1 MTFRAGKPILRALFS
16 ATVLIVALAA
26 SGGVASAHGD
36 GRTIQV
42 LFHDDFSS
50 GFDDVDAWNVISRT
64 TATGEVLPKGDG
76 IITPSARGITVVPTG
91 TNPRTGQPAFV
102 STAAPD
108 AAGFGGGTGDHLKW
122 AAQPRQSAAN
132 GVEVP
137 ATGALVCTSKMAAE
151 ALGITSHP
159 FGAAVSDPQSDPR
172 LASATMITVDHEL
185 HAVSNFTLTNT
196 TIYAVY
202 ERLPVE
208 GSTYAAY
215 HYSIP
220 VAHRSPGQ
228 LNTLQI
234 KFDRNGERVTWL
246 VDGRRVLSTDQIGTL
261 AFPRKYLR
269 YDHGG
274 IPQRETTHHVQCAL
288 GTGNLLDGAGGEGD
302 RDKRALVRLS
312 NAPNF
317 YYSAKL
323 GPPHPQQFV
332 DDASLLSNR
341 LWGQGVRLRVGLFDM
356 SYTS

>member
-1 MTFRAGKPILRALFS
+1 MTFTTGKPILRAIFS
-16 ATVLIVALAA
+16 ATVLIVTVTAGG
-26 SGGVASAHGD
+26 GGVASAHG
-36 GRTIQV
+36 GRTTQV
-42 LFHDDFSS
+42 LFHDDFSA
-50 GFDDVDAWNVISRT
+50 GFDDVTAWHVIST
-64 TATGEVLPKGDG
+64 GTATGAALPKGDG
-76 IITPSARGITVVPTG
+76 IITSSARGITVVPTG

-108 AAGFGGGTGDHLKW
+108 SGGFGGGTSDHLKW

-137 ATGALVCTSKMAAE
+137 ATGALVCTTKMAAQ
-151 ALGITSHP
+151 ALGIVPNP

-172 LASATMITVDHEL
+172 LASATMITVDHEK
-185 HAVSNFTLTNT
+185 HAVANFTLTNT
-196 TIYAVY
+196 EIYAVY
-202 ERLPVE
+202 ERLPVD

-215 HYSIP
+215 HFSIP
-220 VAHRSPGQ
+220 VAHRTPAD
-228 LNTLQI
+228 LNTLQV
-234 KFDRNGERVTWL
+234 KFDRGGERITWL
-246 VDGRRVLSTDQIGTL
+246 VDGRRVLSTDRIGTL

-274 IPQRETTHHVQCAL
+274 TPERVAEHHVQCAI
-288 GTGNLLDGAGGEGD
+288 GTGNLLDGAGGVED

-323 GPPHPQQFV
+323 GPPHPQAFV

-341 LWGQGVRLRVGLFDM
+341 LWGEGVRLRVGLFDM